1 MSEAVWRIGREKTLR
16 LDRPR
21 LMAIVNLTP
30 DSFYDG
36 GTLGS
41 VEDAV
46 ERAVAAVREGAD
58 VLDLGGESTR
68 PGAARVSDD
77 EQIRRVAPVV
87 EAIRRAGGTLATVP
101 ISVDTT
107 RAAVAAAALD
117 AGADAINDVS
127 AATEDPAMLAL
138 AGARGAGLVLMHRLR
153 PPGEDSYSD
162 RYAAAPDYAAAGGV
176 VAAVRAFLAGR
187 AAAALEAGV
196 RRESIVLDPGLG
208 FGKSVEQNLE
218 LIRRTGELCTLGYPI
233 LSGISRKSFTGR
245 YAGLCDSTP
254 ADRLAPSLELA
265 REHWRAGARIFRV
278 HDVGAH
284 AAALGGAP
292 PT

>member
-1 MSEAVWRIGREKTLR
+1 MSGVWQVGRDKTLR

-36 GTLGS
+36 GRLRS
-41 VEDAV
+41 VEA
-46 ERAVAAVREGAD
+46 AVARAAAAVSEGAD

-68 PGAARVSDD
+68 PGAARVPDD
-77 EQIRRVAPVV
+77 EQIRRVVPVV
-87 EAIRRAGGTLATVP
+87 AAIRGAGGALATVP

-107 RAAVAAAALD
+107 RSAVAAAALD

-127 AATEDPAMLAL
+127 AGTEDAALLPLA
-138 AGARGAGLVLMHRLR
+138 AERGAGLVLMHRLR

-162 RYAAAPDYAAAGGV
+162 RYAASPDYAASGGV
-176 VAAVRAFLAGR
+176 VAAVRSFLAER

-208 FGKSVEQNLE
+208 FGKTVEQNLQ
-218 LIRRTGELCTLGYPI
+218 LIRRTGELCELGYPI

-245 YAGLCDSTP
+245 YAGMTESSP

-265 REHWRAGARIFRV
+265 RQHRRAGARIFRV
-278 HDVGAH
+278 HDAGAH
-284 AAALGGAP
+284 AAVLRGGP
-292 PT
+292 PGS